1 MSIPLEQIIPRKH
14 ITRALQSAVL
24 AHPLV
29 VLTAPVGY
37 GKTMAARALMQSL
50 DDSVHDEQGSLQPP
64 GKHKK
69 LYKCVYLP
77 VSPDETAVSYL
88 WERQSAL
95 LTSMGSPLGDVMRR
109 SPFPLDSAQR
119 AWGLEQLRILTAK
132 QPLFLVI
139 DDYQYADF
147 PEYNAHLERLARAA
161 APNLRIL
168 LLSRTRPGISLEELR
183 LKGLCAVFDQ
193 SLLVFSKQDA
203 ARFFK
208 AYGIPEPAVAH
219 RAWQIS
225 EGWGAALWLAA
236 QGYLRS
242 GTLSPVSEM
251 HNLLDRAVFQQYR
264 DTDQRLLLQLS
275 VFDSFTEEQA
285 TYLSGENDA
294 ADRLATLREG
304 NPFLQ
309 YDAESRSYR
318 MHSLLRSLCAT
329 LLAAAP
335 ESTIDKSSLLR
346 RAGEWC
352 LQNDNP
358 VGGIHFFA
366 KAGRDED
373 YERILDCYEKPESRK
388 YIEVDPE
395 GIAAVGMRIPPH
407 VRLKKPVG
415 YISFLYSYAIR
426 IDKQEG
432 LRRIDEAEKVFA
444 GEVFSA
450 ETTSQVLGHIAFAR
464 GVLAFNDYAK
474 TFVLMGEA
482 RTHITEPVA
491 ISHRKLIWTFG
502 SPHAGFLYLTKPGDY
517 EHLVEAAERGW
528 PDYYALSNGC
538 GLGGATLMH
547 AEFLLETGKLDKV
560 EAKALQAIQEAAMQE
575 QTSIIF
581 AATLTLARLRL
592 AQKRGDAALALFRGP
607 ELEARKVEHA
617 LLANSFDLALGYTN
631 ACLGRLAEMPGWLR
645 RSEVDTLLL
654 RNAGMAFAYIVQGK
668 TLLLQQQYIE
678 LLALTKYMRQAY
690 SRHEY
695 LLGFLHSYI
704 LEAIAVWHT
713 SGIEDAASL
722 LQKALELARPD
733 NLYLLFAE
741 YGKDIEP
748 ILRLMPSDETQ
759 DPFFKKLLGQTAAY
773 GRMSEVTIPK
783 VIKEKKL
790 TLREKKMLDLV
801 GKGKSNLEIAQH
813 FSVKRV
819 TVTKALG
826 NAYRKLGVKNRTQA
840 VLLTAQK
847 SITG

>member
-1 MSIPLEQIIPRKH
+1 MSIPLDQIIPRKH
-14 ITRALQSAVL
+14 STRILQSAVL
-24 AHPLV
+24 DHPLV
-29 VLTAPVGY
+29 VLVAPVGY
-37 GKTMAARALMQSL
+37 GKTMAARALMQAL
-50 DDSVHDEQGSLQPP
+50 GDPAHDAKSDFEAPA
-64 GKHKK
+64 KHKRF
-69 LYKCVYLP
+69 YKCRYLP

-95 LTSMGSPLGDVMRR
+95 LTSMGSPLGALMRR

-119 AWGLEQLRILTAK
+119 AWGLEQLRLLTAE
-132 QPLFLVI
+132 QPLLMVV

-147 PEYNAHLERLARAA
+147 PEYNAHLERLVRAA
-161 APNLRIL
+161 VPNLRIL
-168 LLSRTRPGISLEELR
+168 LLSRTRPDIPLEELR
-183 LKGLCAVFDQ
+183 LKNLCAVFDQ
-193 SLLVFSKQDA
+193 SLLAFNKPDA
-203 ARFFK
+203 VRFFK
-208 AYGIPEPAVAH
+208 ANGIPDPAVAH

-242 GTLSPVSEM
+242 GTLSPISEM

-275 VFDSFTEEQA
+275 ILDSFTAEQA
-285 TYLSGENDA
+285 AYISDTNDA
-294 ADRLATLREG
+294 ADRLATLCEG
-304 NPFLQ
+304 NAFLH
-309 YDAESRSYR
+309 YTERSGYR
-318 MHSLLRSLCAT
+318 MHSLLRSLCSA

-335 ESTIDKSSLLR
+335 ASTVDKPSLFR

-352 LQNDNP
+352 LQKDDP
-358 VGGIHFFA
+358 VGGVHFFA

-395 GIAAVGMRIPPH
+395 GIAAVGLRIPPR
-407 VRLKKPVG
+407 VRLRKPVG

-426 IDKQEG
+426 VDKQEG

-444 GEVFSA
+444 GETFSA
-450 ETTSQVLGHIAFAR
+450 ETTSRILGHIAFAR
-464 GVLAFNDYAK
+464 GVLAFNDYTKIFA
-474 TFVLMGEA
+474 LMGEA
-482 RTHITEPVA
+482 RAHITDPVA
-491 ISHRKLIWTFG
+491 MSHQKLIWTLG
-502 SPHAGFLYLTKPGDY
+502 SPHAGFLYLTKPGGY
-517 EHLVEAAERGW
+517 EHLVGAGERGW

-547 AEFLLETGKLDKV
+547 AEFLLETGMLDKV
-560 EAKALQAIQEAAMQE
+560 EAKALQAIQEAAMRE
-575 QTSIIF
+575 QTSVML

-592 AQKRGDAALALFRGP
+592 AQKRGDAALALFGAR
-607 ELEARKVEHA
+607 ELEVRKVEHS
-617 LLANSFDLALGYTN
+617 LLENAFDLALGYINT
-631 ACLGRLAEMPGWLR
+631 CLGRLAELPGWLR
-645 RSEVDTLLL
+645 NGEVDTLPL

-668 TLLLQQQYIE
+668 ALLLQQQYIE

-690 SRHEY
+690 SRYEY

-713 SGIEDAASL
+713 SGIEGAAPL

-733 NLYLLFAE
+733 NVYLLFAE

-748 ILRLMPSDETQ
+748 ILRLMPSNELR
-759 DPFFKKLLGQTAAY
+759 DPFLKNLLKQAGTY
-773 GRMSEVTIPK
+773 GRMSEVAIPK
-783 VIKEKKL
+783 EIKDKKL

-801 GKGKSNLEIAQH
+801 GKGKNNFEIAQH

-826 NAYRKLGVKNRTQA
+826 NVYRKLGVKNRAQA
-840 VLLTAQK
+840 VLLMAQK
-847 SITG
+847 SISR